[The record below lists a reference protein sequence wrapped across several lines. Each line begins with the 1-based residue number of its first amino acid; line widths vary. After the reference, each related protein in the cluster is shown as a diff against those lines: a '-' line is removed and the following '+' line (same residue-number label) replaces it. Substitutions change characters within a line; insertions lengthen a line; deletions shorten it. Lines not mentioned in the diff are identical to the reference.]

1 MTGACPLMRSSS
13 PSTCGEPVWPLKSLY
28 LSRNSSGSSHCYAG
42 YQQHWNSALK
52 GILLNIGNVI
62 QSGSLGTSL
71 TFSRSTH
78 WMPLLSRSAV
88 SSSRNTCRTRQV
100 LCAVIQC
107 ASLPEIALASFQG
120 WTRAWHKEMNDV
132 GCKYTNARRSS
143 NRRTCP
149 SRPFRL
155 PALLTSMHGKPAA
168 TISVSCAGRLGKNA
182 THGKSSDQV

>member
-1 MTGACPLMRSSS
+1 MQVINNTGI
-13 PSTCGEPVWPLKSLY
+13 
-28 LSRNSSGSSHCYAG
+28 
-42 YQQHWNSALK
+42 QQLE
-52 GILLNIGNVI
+52 GILLNNSIVI

-100 LCAVIQC
+100 LCAVFQC
-107 ASLPEIALASFQG
+107 ALLPEIALASFQG

-132 GCKYTNARRSS
+132 GCKSS
-143 NRRTCP
+143 MIEGVRCTCP

-182 THGKSSDQV
+182 THGTSPGQL